1 MSEYKK
7 RERRQVSFNTEDAVE
22 LELLKFAD
30 REDINFSGLVK
41 NLLFA
46 YRMGMLQPHG
56 QTPDMSSFS
65 GPIAGGQLSGSVP
78 SAPSS
83 SSLKQIKASGMPFD
97 L

>member
-1 MSEYKK
+1 MKDYKK

-46 YRMGMLQPHG
+46 YCMGQLQP
-56 QTPDMSSFS
+56 QDFSSTTHIP
-65 GPIAGGQLSGSVP
+65 GPTQNGSSRV
-78 SAPSS
+78 SKTC
-83 SSLKQIKASGMPFD
+83 KQIKASGMPFD
-97 L
+97 F

>member
-1 MSEYKK
+1 MSTYKK

-46 YRMGMLQPHG
+46 YKMGQLQP
-56 QTPDMSSFS
+56 QE
-65 GPIAGGQLSGSVP
+65 I
-78 SAPSS
+78 SS
-83 SSLKQIKASGMPFD
+83 SSRQPERTLATNMRNKGGKERSAGLNQIKASGMPFD
-97 L
+97 F

>member
-1 MSEYKK
+1 MSTYKK

-46 YRMGMLQPHG
+46 YKMGQLQPREISASVRQPERPLTTNMRNKG
-56 QTPDMSSFS
+56 SMERT
-65 GPIAGGQLSGSVP
+65 AGLS
-78 SAPSS
+78 
-83 SSLKQIKASGMPFD
+83 QIKASGMPFD
-97 L
+97 F